1 MGTGA
6 KTCAKCGGRM
16 DEGRL
21 VTTDSNS
28 ARLQV
33 GWVHGIPE
41 RSFWTGLKV
50 AKKDIMTVATYRC
63 TRCGLLENYAE

>member
-1 MGTGA
+1 M
-6 KTCAKCGGRM
+6 
-16 DEGRL
+16 

-33 GWVHGIPE
+33 GWVPGIPE

-50 AKKDIMTVATYRC
+50 AKKDIRTVSTWHC
-63 TRCGLLENYAE
+63 TRCGLLEHYAE